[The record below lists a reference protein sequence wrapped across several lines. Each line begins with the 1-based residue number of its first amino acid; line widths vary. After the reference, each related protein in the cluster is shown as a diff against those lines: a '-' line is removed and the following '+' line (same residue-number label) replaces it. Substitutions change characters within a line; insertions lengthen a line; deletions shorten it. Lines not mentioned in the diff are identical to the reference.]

1 MRSRI
6 ALYLRQYN
14 HYFIIVWNTVQ
25 LLRKECSLKLSPRA
39 SFQETDP
46 NALSQLTSS
55 PIYIISTM
63 TGLGETKVRYLGPL
77 MSLADCDDE
86 QRRVFPLCKG
96 LRSVLILEDN

>member
-63 TGLGETKVRYLGPL
+63 TGLGETKVRYLRPL
-77 MSLADCDDE
+77 MSLYA
-86 QRRVFPLCKG
+86 RVYGQC
-96 LRSVLILEDN
+96 